1 MCCAEWIQFTP
12 KNRQK
17 ENIPWFGTDSD
28 RSERDEVGERDG
40 AERRQRGPELH
51 TRLMTKLSCSRFP
64 LTVTTGD
71 GRSTP
76 AAAGWRSCA
85 AGVPTG
91 RSAASA
97 SSAPSSAGEKG
108 KKREQTSS
116 PQLSTSVLGPR
127 PRPSSLKLRGL
138 WRRSLSKNARLLC
151 DGGSW
156 IPDTKTET
164 WLQEISEIKQSA
176 WVITQ
181 VRASVTA
188 AIKVTFLAKNVTL
201 GEAGAAARASALK
214 RNDINSET
222 NKVLQWVFQEK

>member
-97 SSAPSSAGEKG
+97 SSAPSSVGEKG

-116 PQLSTSVLGPR
+116 PQLSTSVLVLVLVSEAPR
-127 PRPSSLKLRGL
+127 PLTPLAEQKRSVAL
-138 WRRSLSKNARLLC
+138 WRRQLNTRH
-151 DGGSW
+151 
-156 IPDTKTET
+156 
-164 WLQEISEIKQSA
+164 
-176 WVITQ
+176 
-181 VRASVTA
+181 
-188 AIKVTFLAKNVTL
+188 
-201 GEAGAAARASALK
+201 
-214 RNDINSET
+214 
-222 NKVLQWVFQEK
+222 

>member
-97 SSAPSSAGEKG
+97 SSAPSSVGEKR

-127 PRPSSLKLRGL
+127 L
-138 WRRSLSKNARLLC
+138 WISVAFDAARWAKNARLLC